1 MTESAK
7 SANTRAL
14 WIGWIDYGKS
24 YRPVATALAAALDKA
39 FPRARPCI
47 ESRNLGGIRPLLEKV
62 GQDATSGCH
71 TMNDDLQ
78 ALMQAKKVSH
88 EDARKATTDR
98 LKFEAMFRR

>member
-1 MTESAK
+1 LLPSVEG
-7 SANTRAL
+7 NT
-14 WIGWIDYGKS
+14 YC
-24 YRPVATALAAALDKA
+24 LASECLTVNPDVS
-39 FPRARPCI
+39 RLI
-47 ESRNLGGIRPLLEKV
+47 ESRNLGGIRPLLEKL